1 MKSNIEELAGTVV
14 NKAAGEMEATAAV
27 ETSESS
33 EPAVDTTATTAATT
47 TASAAATATAAATTT
62 AETAAIATT
71 ATAAATAATATAAAT
86 TTAETAA
93 TTAAATTAAATTA
106 AATAATATAT
116 SATSAT
122 SATATLATAA
132 ATDYY
137 SEGKRYN
144 SFVGYYRRRYGERV
158 QKLVLDAGFSCPNRD
173 GTVGWGG
180 CSYCDNAAF
189 HPGYSTPGKAL
200 LAQIEEGIEFQR
212 VRYPR
217 VRHYL
222 GYFQAYSNTYGTL
235 ERLRRA
241 YEEVLSHPEVV
252 GIVIGTRPD
261 CVDEEK
267 LDYLSGLAGG
277 RVLKGWRRTFGGS
290 GIDGGWANERSADS
304 GSGANGWRADD
315 RSTNDRST
323 NDRSTNDRS
332 TNSISA
338 NSISANGRST
348 NGGSIDDRST
358 NNGSADG
365 GLPEG
370 KTIDAPIVV
379 VEYGIESCYD
389 ATLRRIN
396 RGHDFERA
404 RRAVEMTAERGLDT
418 GAHFILGLPGETR
431 EMLLDQ
437 CDAISS
443 LPLRS
448 VKFHQLQIVKGTA
461 MEKEYAA
468 DPSAFYR
475 PGLDEYLDFV
485 IDILERLR
493 PDLYIERVAGEVP
506 PRFVNDT
513 PWGLVRN
520 FEILRMLDRRMEE
533 RGARQGRLFPK

>member
-62 AETAAIATT
+62 AETAAT
-71 ATAAATAATATAAAT
+71 ATAAATAATATA
-86 TTAETAA
+86 
-93 TTAAATTAAATTA
+93 
-106 AATAATATAT
+106 TAATATA
-116 SATSAT
+116 
-122 SATATLATAA
+122 ATLATAA

-137 SEGKRYN
+137 PEGKRYN

-290 GIDGGWANERSADS
+290 GIDGGWVNERSADS

-332 TNSISA
+332 A
-338 NSISANGRST
+338 NSISTNSIST

-396 RGHDFERA
+396 RGHDFECA

-533 RGARQGRLFPK
+533 RGAWQGRLFSK